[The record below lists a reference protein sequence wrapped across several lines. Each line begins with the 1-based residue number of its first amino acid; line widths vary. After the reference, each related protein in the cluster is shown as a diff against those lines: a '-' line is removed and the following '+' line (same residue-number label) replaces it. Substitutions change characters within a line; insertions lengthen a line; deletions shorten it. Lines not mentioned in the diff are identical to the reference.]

1 MRWLF
6 RILGIVVVLVV
17 LAIGALFLI
26 PSERIARIATDQFTA
41 QTGRDLAI
49 AGAVRPTLWP
59 QLGVRIEGVTLAN
72 ADWSEQGAMLSA
84 ERLAVGVNLMA
95 LMGGAVEVERLELIG
110 PQILLERAADGR
122 ANWEFGAAAA
132 PGDSAAQTSNEVGES
147 NSDAGSGLP
156 SISLGLAEIRDG
168 SLTYVDHGAN
178 IVQRITALDL
188 EARLPSMDAR
198 AVLNGSALYN
208 GAALEFDAAI
218 ETPAQL
224 LSGALGQIEATLR
237 AGGTEVSVAGRG
249 GISPLGFAGTLAVDS
264 GERAQL
270 FQSLGQAAPD
280 LPRGLGRERI
290 TLNADL
296 TLASEGSV
304 HLRQTVLGLDGNRIT
319 GDIDAFIDG
328 PRPRVVAN
336 LAAQGLD
343 LVGLSQQGRVADGEA
358 DAAAA
363 PAAGWSRD
371 PIDVSALRS
380 VDVDVTVT
388 TGVIELGD
396 ARLERISA
404 RARLDDGRM
413 VVTLNPVQLY
423 GGQITGEVIV
433 NGRGGLSSRVN
444 VALAG
449 LQMQPLLTQ
458 FVDYDR
464 LVGTAEG
471 SVNILAVG
479 GSLDAL
485 MRSLS
490 GEGRLNMGQGEILGL
505 DLGGMLRNLDASYRG
520 EGAKTIF
527 DGISASFTVV
537 DGILNNQDL
546 NFAAPLLTATGAGA
560 VNIGAQTVDY
570 RVTPVALADESGSG
584 ISVPVL
590 ISGSWWDLSFRPDLA
605 FLVDERLEEERRA
618 LQERARAEAAAAED
632 RARAAAAERLAEE
645 LDVDTDALSSRDA
658 VEEAVRDRLQQE
670 IGGALQG
677 ILGGN

>member
-6 RILGIVVVLVV
+6 RILGVVVVLVV
-17 LAIGALFLI
+17 LAVGALFLI
-26 PSERIARIATDQFTA
+26 PSERIARIATDQFTS
-41 QTGRDLAI
+41 QTGRDLTI
-49 AGAVRPTLWP
+49 AGEVRPTLWP
-59 QLGVRIEGVTLAN
+59 QIGVRLEGVTLAN
-72 ADWSEQGAMLSA
+72 AEWSEQGAMLTA
-84 ERLAVGVNLMA
+84 ESLEVGVNAAA
-95 LMGGAVEVERLELIG
+95 LLGGAVAVERLELIG

-122 ANWEFGAAAA
+122 ANWEMSAGGAVA
-132 PGDSAAQTSNEVGES
+132 PAGDTQASAPATEATGG
-147 NSDAGSGLP
+147 SDLP
-156 SISLGLAEIRDG
+156 AISLGLAEIRG
-168 SLTYVDHGAN
+168 GALTYVDHGAN

-188 EARLPSMDAR
+188 EARLPAMDAR
-198 AVLNGSALYN
+198 AEVSGSALYN
-208 GAALEFDAAI
+208 GAALEFEATI

-224 LSGALGQIEATLR
+224 LSGALGQIEARLR
-237 AGGTEVSVAGRG
+237 AGGTSVVVAGRG
-249 GISPLGFAGTLAVDS
+249 GISPVGFAGTLAVDS
-264 GERAQL
+264 AERTQL
-270 FQSLGQAAPD
+270 FQALGQTAPD
-280 LPRGLGRERI
+280 LPSGLGRERI
-290 TLNADL
+290 TLEAEL

-304 HLRQTVLGLDGNRIT
+304 HLRQTVLSLDGNQIT
-319 GDIDAFIDG
+319 GDIDAFSDG

-358 DAAAA
+358 SAAAA
-363 PAAGWSRD
+363 PAAGWSTD

-380 VDVDVTVT
+380 VDADITVS
-388 TGVIELGD
+388 TGAIELGD

-458 FVDYDR
+458 FVDFDR

-471 SVNILAVG
+471 AVNILAVG
-479 GSLDAL
+479 NSMDAL
-485 MRSLS
+485 MRSLN
-490 GEGRLNMGQGEILGL
+490 GDGRLNMGHGEILGL

-527 DGISASFTVV
+527 DGISASFTLV

-546 NFAAPLLTATGAGA
+546 NFAAPLLTATGKGA

-570 RVTPVALADESGSG
+570 RVEPVALADESGSG

-618 LQERARAEAAAAED
+618 LEARARAEAEAAED
-632 RARAAAAERLAEE
+632 RAKAAAQERLAEE
-645 LDVDTDALSSRDA
+645 LNVESGTLDSRDA
-658 VEEAVRDRLQQE
+658 VEDAVRDRLQEE